1 MIFLAIRTNLRLLR
15 SAQTA
20 MSDLKSGKVKSQG
33 TAHAYLWMLI
43 QPFASMDN
51 LSLAVMSDQ
60 DKNDLYKVA
69 DAMPSAMSHLA
80 KTLRI
85 DKQNLSEMPT
95 LLMKIY
101 LTRL

>member
-1 MIFLAIRTNLRLLR
+1 
-15 SAQTA
+15 
-20 MSDLKSGKVKSQG
+20 
-33 TAHAYLWMLI
+33 
-43 QPFASMDN
+43 
-51 LSLAVMSDQ
+51 
-60 DKNDLYKVA
+60 
-69 DAMPSAMSHLA
+69 MPSAMSHLA

>member
-1 MIFLAIRTNLRLLR
+1 
-15 SAQTA
+15 
-20 MSDLKSGKVKSQG
+20 
-33 TAHAYLWMLI
+33 
-43 QPFASMDN
+43 
-51 LSLAVMSDQ
+51 
-60 DKNDLYKVA
+60 
-69 DAMPSAMSHLA
+69 MSHLA